1 MQRLGIKGHLEY
13 EGREYIEH
21 ETEQCE
27 VTVYV
32 GKSEDFPDIAEAW
45 SITTSGFWFADTY
58 QATAHKAM
66 RYLCQTYEKPLART
80 PMRFFPPRERNRP
93 VWRTRMDILQGRY
106 SLEDDPTVVFMTTY
120 LLALD
125 EQYDKQASELK
136 KCIHR
141 VKEAE
146 ILVRKLHVQLAEAQ
160 AQAAAA
166 ESRETTISKAMK
178 EAEDRH
184 A

>member
-1 MQRLGIKGHLEY
+1 MQRLGINDHLEY

-21 ETEQCE
+21 ETERCE
-27 VTVYV
+27 VTVYI

-45 SITTSGFWFADTY
+45 SITATRFWFADTY
-58 QATAHKAM
+58 QAATRKAL

-80 PMRFFPPRERNRP
+80 PMRFFPPRERDGS
-93 VWRTRMDILQGRY
+93 VWRTRMDILQGCY

-125 EQYDKQASELK
+125 EQYDKQALELK

-141 VKEAE
+141 AKEAK
-146 ILVRKLHVQLAEAQ
+146 ILLESSMCNLQKL
-160 AQAAAA
+160 
-166 ESRETTISKAMK
+166 RSK
-178 EAEDRH
+178 
-184 A
+184 

>member
-1 MQRLGIKGHLEY
+1 
-13 EGREYIEH
+13 
-21 ETEQCE
+21 
-27 VTVYV
+27 VYV

-45 SITTSGFWFADTY
+45 SITATEFQFADTY
-58 QATAHKAM
+58 QAAARKAL
-66 RYLCQTYEKPLART
+66 RYLCQTYEKPLTHT
-80 PMRFFPPRERNRP
+80 PMRFFPPRERDWP
-93 VWRTRMDILQGRY
+93 VWRTRMDILQGHY

-125 EQYDKQASELK
+125 KQYDKHALELK

-141 VKEAE
+141 AKESK

-166 ESRETTISKAMK
+166 ESCETAIFEAMK
-178 EAEDRH
+178 EA
-184 A
+184 